1 MITEYPYETV
11 EENLWQHVASAADR
25 LSLNPRDREGVHLL
39 TQARQFLS
47 GLRDDKL
54 QQVARADERL
64 VKNPMDE
71 EAQEL
76 LMQGRE
82 CLEDLQIAEA
92 ILSGLSD

>member
-1 MITEYPYETV
+1 MIAEYAYESV
-11 EENLWQHVASAADR
+11 EENLWQHVANAAEK
-25 LSLNPRDREGVHLL
+25 LSHDPRDREGAHLL
-39 TQARQFLS
+39 TKARQFLI

-64 VKNPMDE
+64 VRNPLDE

-82 CLEDLQIAEA
+82 CLEDLQIADA
-92 ILSGLSD
+92 ILSGLAE